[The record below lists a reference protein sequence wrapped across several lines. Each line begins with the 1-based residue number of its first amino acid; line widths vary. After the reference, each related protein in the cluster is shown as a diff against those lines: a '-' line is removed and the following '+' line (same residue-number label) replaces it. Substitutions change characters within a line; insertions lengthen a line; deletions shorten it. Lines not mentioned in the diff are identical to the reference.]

1 MVTPEFLQD
10 SIQVTLRSSGGGYSR
25 SGQPTCA
32 HNPSQALSVL
42 VNSGVSAPSC
52 HRLLRVNSNEVPASS
67 QVQQESWV
75 SAEPLRPDGNSTQGM
90 GTRGDSQDQR
100 MFLPS
105 LSKLVRVG
113 VSCGQVDG
121 PPSLCWN
128 SGWCLLGRPFVTF
141 IGVCLCIFSQAPLFA
156 NPWTITLQAPLSMR
170 LSRQEYCSGLPFPS
184 PGDLPNPGIEPGSPA
199 LQTDALPSEPPGKP
213 SLSLQRV

>member
-90 GTRGDSQDQR
+90 GKVEGVGGCDYSEWSG
-100 MFLPS
+100 FLLALQLTS
-105 LSKLVRVG
+105 CVTSGKL
-113 VSCGQVDG
+113 
-121 PPSLCWN
+121 L
-128 SGWCLLGRPFVTF
+128 
-141 IGVCLCIFSQAPLFA
+141 
-156 NPWTITLQAPLSMR
+156 TL
-170 LSRQEYCSGLPFPS
+170 SGL
-184 PGDLPNPGIEPGSPA
+184 
-199 LQTDALPSEPPGKP
+199 
-213 SLSLQRV
+213 